1 MNEIK
6 KPTNF
11 YITKEA
17 DSAGKEITDAAGNI
31 KHISEMVPLAVS
43 LVILDK
49 NESHL
54 NIDEADITIHK
65 GRLNDL
71 ENHEALAELYQSTF
85 IDLNPDEVWK
95 NFQKA
100 ASAGIMM
107 IHSKYF
113 THQKLIDW
121 ESINQ
126 ELL

>member
-1 MNEIK
+1 MTEAK

-17 DSAGKEITDAAGNI
+17 DSAGKEMINAAGNI
-31 KHISEMVPLAVS
+31 KNISEMVPLAVS
-43 LVILDK
+43 LVILNK
-49 NESHL
+49 NEAHL
-54 NIDEADITIHK
+54 NIDEADIIIHK

-71 ENHEALAELYQSTF
+71 ENHEALAELYQSAF

-126 ELL
+126 DLL

>member
-1 MNEIK
+1 MTEAK
-6 KPTNF
+6 KPTLF

-17 DSAGKEITDAAGNI
+17 DTAGKEIIKESGNMNSL
-31 KHISEMVPLAVS
+31 SEMVPLAVS

-54 NIDEADITIHK
+54 NIDEADITVHK

-71 ENHEALAELYQSTF
+71 ENHEALAELYKSTF
-85 IDLNPDEVWK
+85 IDSNPDEVWK

-100 ASAGIMM
+100 ASAGIML

-126 ELL
+126 DLL

>member
-1 MNEIK
+1 
-6 KPTNF
+6 
-11 YITKEA
+11 
-17 DSAGKEITDAAGNI
+17 
-31 KHISEMVPLAVS
+31 MVPLAVS
-43 LVILDK
+43 LIILDK

-54 NIDEADITIHK
+54 SIDDADITIHK

-85 IDLNPDEVWK
+85 IDLNADEVWK

-100 ASAGIMM
+100 ASAVIMM

-121 ESINQ
+121 ESISQ
-126 ELL
+126 DLL

>member
-1 MNEIK
+1 MTEAK

-11 YITKEA
+11 YITKDA
-17 DSAGKEITDAAGNI
+17 DTAGKEIIKESGNMNSL
-31 KHISEMVPLAVS
+31 SEMVPLAVS

-54 NIDEADITIHK
+54 NIDEADITVHK

-71 ENHEALAELYQSTF
+71 ENHEALAELYKSTF
-85 IDLNPDEVWK
+85 IDSNPDEVWK

-100 ASAGIMM
+100 ASAGIML

-121 ESINQ
+121 EAINQ

>member
-1 MNEIK
+1 VTEAK

-17 DSAGKEITDAAGNI
+17 DTAGKEIIKESGNMNSL
-31 KHISEMVPLAVS
+31 SEMVPLAVT

-54 NIDEADITIHK
+54 NIDEEDITVHK

-71 ENHEALAELYQSTF
+71 ENHEALAELYKSTF
-85 IDLNPDEVWK
+85 IDSNPDEVWK

-100 ASAGIMM
+100 ASAGIML

-126 ELL
+126 DLL

>member
-1 MNEIK
+1 MTEAK

-17 DSAGKEITDAAGNI
+17 DTAGKEITDAAGNI
-31 KHISEMVPLAVS
+31 KHISEMIPLAVS

-54 NIDEADITIHK
+54 NIDGADITVHK
-65 GRLNDL
+65 ARLSGI
-71 ENHEALAELYQSTF
+71 ENHEALAELYLSTF

-100 ASAGIMM
+100 ASAGIML

-126 ELL
+126 DLL

>member
-1 MNEIK
+1 MTEAK

-17 DSAGKEITDAAGNI
+17 DTAGKEIIKESGNMNSL
-31 KHISEMVPLAVS
+31 SEMVPLAVS

-54 NIDEADITIHK
+54 NIDEADITVHK

-100 ASAGIMM
+100 ASAGIMLR
-107 IHSKYF
+107 HSKYF

-121 ESINQ
+121 EAINQ

>member
-1 MNEIK
+1 MTEAK

-17 DSAGKEITDAAGNI
+17 DSAGKEIIKESGNMNSL
-31 KHISEMVPLAVS
+31 SEMVPLAVS

-54 NIDEADITIHK
+54 NLDEADITVHK

-126 ELL
+126 DLL

>member
-1 MNEIK
+1 VTESK

-17 DSAGKEITDAAGNI
+17 DFAGKEIGKALGNI
-31 KHISEMVPLAVS
+31 KNISEMVPLAVS
-43 LVILDK
+43 LIILDK

-54 NIDEADITIHK
+54 SIDDADITIHK

-71 ENHEALAELYQSTF
+71 ENHEALAELYKNTF
-85 IDLNPDEVWK
+85 IDLNEDEVWK

-100 ASAGIMM
+100 ASEGILT

-121 ESINQ
+121 ESISQ
-126 ELL
+126 DLL